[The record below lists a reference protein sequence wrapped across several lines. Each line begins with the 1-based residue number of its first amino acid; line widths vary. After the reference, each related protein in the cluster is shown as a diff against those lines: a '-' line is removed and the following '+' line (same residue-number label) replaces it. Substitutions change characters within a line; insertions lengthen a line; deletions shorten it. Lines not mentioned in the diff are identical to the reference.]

1 MHENKLS
8 NRDLTAGYVPVYRA
22 QYGRPLN
29 EVLRVLRNAGLA
41 AQPLDAPAQP
51 FWDRTSWTRKVTV
64 GVPPDDAE
72 RARDVLDEWN
82 RETAPKVDASVAE
95 LRAQLL
101 LSLIPPAILSLILLL
116 LSSMGVGGAWGF
128 VPLVWI
134 AGFIMI
140 SHLRRKE
147 QAEE

>member
-1 MHENKLS
+1 M
-8 NRDLTAGYVPVYRA
+8 
-22 QYGRPLN
+22 
-29 EVLRVLRNAGLA
+29 
-41 AQPLDAPAQP
+41 
-51 FWDRTSWTRKVTV
+51 
-64 GVPPDDAE
+64 
-72 RARDVLDEWN
+72 
-82 RETAPKVDASVAE
+82 DASVAE